1 MILSRYLMK
10 AFLGRFAMLL
20 AGLVIFLQTLDL
32 LATANEVLAGGGD
45 PLPSLARYV
54 MLRLPSLVETV
65 APLAALL
72 GALTAMV
79 GMATTSEILAMRA
92 AGRSVLSLVGGLVTV
107 GFALSVLL
115 FAFSETVVV
124 RSNAQLEDW
133 RDAGFK
139 SDGQVESSE
148 NSWIME
154 GNTIIRVGHV
164 MRDGTVLND
173 VRLFKQ
179 DKDGNIND
187 ILSIRLALW
196 ENEHWTTFDIK
207 RLGGKVAGENEAV
220 PTAWDT
226 HLKPEHFVRFANHP
240 NELSLNALQE
250 YIGNVAIGSRPAYF
264 YDTWLQQKIAG
275 PIVLAL
281 MPLLAAIAAFA
292 HHRRGSSVVYV
303 VWGVTIGFSFVVID
317 NIILA
322 MGQFGSLPPMVAAW
336 LPIAL
341 FATFG
346 LWIVF
351 SFEHTGAR
359 T

>member
-45 PLPSLARYV
+45 PLRSLARYV

-92 AGRSVLSLVGGLVTV
+92 AGRSVLSLVGGLVSV
-107 GFALSVLL
+107 GLGLSVLL
-115 FAFSETVVV
+115 FAFSEVVV
-124 RSNAQLEDW
+124 VPANAQLEEW

-139 SDGQVESSE
+139 TDGQVRSGE

-179 DKDGNIND
+179 DDDGNISD
-187 ILSIRLALW
+187 IISIRLALW
-196 ENEHWTTFDIK
+196 ENDRWTTFDIK
-207 RLGGKVAGENEAV
+207 RLGGKAANEGEAV
-220 PTAWDT
+220 PTTWDT
-226 HLKPEHFVRFANHP
+226 QLKPEHFVRFANHP

-250 YIGNVAIGSRPAYF
+250 YIGNVAIGSRPSYF

-303 VWGVTIGFSFVVID
+303 VWGVTIGFAFVVID

-322 MGQFGSLPPMVAAW
+322 MGQFGSLPPLVAAW

-351 SFEHTGAR
+351 NFEHTGAR

>member
-45 PLPSLARYV
+45 PLTSLARYV

-65 APLAALL
+65 APLATLL

-92 AGRSVLSLVGGLVTV
+92 AGRSVLSLVGGLVSV
-107 GFALSVLL
+107 GLVLSVLL
-115 FAFSETVVV
+115 FAFSELVVV
-124 RSNAQLEDW
+124 PASAQLEDW

-139 SDGQVESSE
+139 SDGQVKTGE

-154 GNTIIRVGHV
+154 GSTIIRVGHV

-179 DKDGNIND
+179 DKDGNISD
-187 ILSIRLALW
+187 IIGIRLALW
-196 ENEHWTTFDIK
+196 ENDRWSTFEIK
-207 RLGGKVAGENEAV
+207 RLGGQGGQDEAA
-220 PTAWDT
+220 PPSWDT
-226 HLKPEHFVRFANHP
+226 QLKPEHFIRFANHP
-240 NELSLNALQE
+240 NELSLNALQQ
-250 YIGNVAIGSRPAYF
+250 YIGTVAIGSRPGYF

-275 PIVLAL
+275 PVVLAL

-322 MGQFGSLPPMVAAW
+322 MGQFGSLPPVVAAW

-341 FATFG
+341 FAILG
-346 LWIVF
+346 LWIVS

-359 T
+359 S